1 MKRFSLVFVIFARY
15 VPADVIFPRANIDRS
30 TEKQSNLRNMETV
43 EKAVAKS
50 LMEIKAVMLRPEN
63 PFTWAS
69 GWKSPIYCDN
79 RRILSYPAIR
89 ENVCTWM
96 ADIIRKQYPD
106 VEVIAGVAT
115 GAIAHGYLVA
125 HILGKPFC
133 YVRPKP
139 KDHGTGS
146 QIEGIL
152 EPGSKVVIVEDLIST
167 GMSSLAA
174 KNALVSA
181 GADVMG
187 MVAIFSYGFNQ
198 ARKAFEEAN
207 VELTTLS
214 NYDALIHVAHEI
226 GYVKESDIE
235 VLKEWRYSPST
246 WGKNE

>member
-1 MKRFSLVFVIFARY
+1 
-15 VPADVIFPRANIDRS
+15 
-30 TEKQSNLRNMETV
+30 MELV

-50 LMEIKAVMLRPEN
+50 LLDIKAVLLRPNN

-79 RRILSYPAIR
+79 RKILSYPEIR

-96 ADIIRKQYPD
+96 ADIINEKYPEA
-106 VEVIAGVAT
+106 EVIAGVAT

-152 EPGSKVVIVEDLIST
+152 ESGAKVVIVEDLIST

-174 KNALVSA
+174 KDALVNA

-187 MVAIFSYGFNQ
+187 MVAIFSYNFPK
-198 ARKAFEEAN
+198 ARKAFEDAN

-214 NYDALIHVAHEI
+214 SYDALIEVAAET

-235 VLKEWRYSPST
+235 VLKEWRFSPST
-246 WGKNE
+246 WRKEE

>member
-1 MKRFSLVFVIFARY
+1 
-15 VPADVIFPRANIDRS
+15 
-30 TEKQSNLRNMETV
+30 MESV

-50 LMEIKAVMLRPEN
+50 LMDIKAVMLRPDQ
-63 PFTWAS
+63 PFVWAS
-69 GWKSPIYCDN
+69 GWHSPIYCDN
-79 RRILSYPAIR
+79 RRILSFPEIR
-89 ENVCTWM
+89 QNVCTWM
-96 ADIIRKQYPD
+96 ADIIRKQYPE

-133 YVRPKP
+133 YVRPNQ

-152 EPGSKVVIVEDLIST
+152 EPGKKVVIVEDLIST

-174 KNALVSA
+174 KNALVNA

-187 MVAIFSYGFNQ
+187 MVAIFSYGFNT
-198 ARKAFEEAN
+198 ARKAFEDAN

-214 NYDALIHVAHEI
+214 NYDALIDVASET
-226 GYVKESDIE
+226 GYIKPEDID
-235 VLKEWRYSPST
+235 VLKEWRFSPST
-246 WGKNE
+246 WGKKE

>member
-1 MKRFSLVFVIFARY
+1 
-15 VPADVIFPRANIDRS
+15 
-30 TEKQSNLRNMETV
+30 MESV

-50 LMEIKAVMLRPEN
+50 LMDIKAVMLRPDQ
-63 PFTWAS
+63 PFVWAS
-69 GWKSPIYCDN
+69 GWHSPIYCDN
-79 RRILSYPAIR
+79 RRILSFPEIR
-89 ENVCTWM
+89 ENVCSWM
-96 ADIIRKQYPD
+96 ADIIRKQYPE

-146 QIEGIL
+146 QIEGIM

-174 KNALVSA
+174 KNALVNA

-187 MVAIFSYGFNQ
+187 MVAIFSYGFNA
-198 ARKAFEEAN
+198 ARKAFEDAN

-214 NYDALIHVAHEI
+214 NYDALIDVASET
-226 GYVKESDIE
+226 GYIRPEDID
-235 VLKEWRYSPST
+235 VLKEWRFSPST
-246 WGKNE
+246 WDKKE

>member
-1 MKRFSLVFVIFARY
+1 MARKMILQIY
-15 VPADVIFPRANIDRS
+15 AGEVKN
-30 TEKQSNLRNMETV
+30 KQSKFIIMQAI

-50 LMEIKAVMLRPEN
+50 LLDIKAVMLRPEN

-79 RRILSYPAIR
+79 RKVLSYPEIR
-89 ENVCTWM
+89 ENICTWM

-152 EPGSKVVIVEDLIST
+152 EPGAKVVVVEDLIST

-174 KNALVSA
+174 KNALVNA
-181 GADVMG
+181 GADIMG
-187 MVAIFSYGFNQ
+187 MVAIFSYNFPQ
-198 ARKAFEEAN
+198 SRKAFEDAN

-214 NYDALIHVAHEI
+214 NYDTLVEVASEI
-226 GYVKESDIE
+226 GYIKESDIE
-235 VLKEWRYSPST
+235 VLKQWRFSPST
-246 WGKNE
+246 WGKEE

>member
-1 MKRFSLVFVIFARY
+1 MQTI
-15 VPADVIFPRANIDRS
+15 
-30 TEKQSNLRNMETV
+30 
-43 EKAVAKS
+43 EKAVAES
-50 LMEIKAVMLRPEN
+50 LLDIKAVMLRPEN

-79 RRILSYPAIR
+79 RKVLSYPEIR
-89 ENVCTWM
+89 ENICRWM
-96 ADIIRKQYPD
+96 AEIITKRYPD

-125 HILGKPFC
+125 HLLGKPFC

-152 EPGSKVVIVEDLIST
+152 EPGAKVVIVEDLIST

-174 KNALVSA
+174 KNALVNA
-181 GADVMG
+181 GADIMG
-187 MVAIFSYGFNQ
+187 MVAIFSYNFPQ
-198 ARKAFEEAN
+198 SRKAFEDAN

-214 NYDALIHVAHEI
+214 NYDTLVEVASEI
-226 GYVKESDIE
+226 GYIKESDTE

>member
-1 MKRFSLVFVIFARY
+1 
-15 VPADVIFPRANIDRS
+15 
-30 TEKQSNLRNMETV
+30 MESV

-50 LMEIKAVMLRPEN
+50 LMDIKAVMLRPDQ
-63 PFTWAS
+63 PFVWAS
-69 GWKSPIYCDN
+69 GWHSPIYCDN
-79 RRILSYPAIR
+79 RRILSFPEIR

-96 ADIIRKQYPD
+96 ADIIRKQYPE

-174 KNALVSA
+174 KNALVNA
-181 GADVMG
+181 GADVLG
-187 MVAIFSYGFNQ
+187 MVAIFSYGFNT
-198 ARKAFEEAN
+198 ARKAFEDAN

-214 NYDALIHVAHEI
+214 NYDALIDVASET
-226 GYVKESDIE
+226 GYIRPEDID
-235 VLKEWRYSPST
+235 VLKEWRFSPST

>member
-1 MKRFSLVFVIFARY
+1 
-15 VPADVIFPRANIDRS
+15 
-30 TEKQSNLRNMETV
+30 MEAI

-50 LMEIKAVMLRPEN
+50 LLDIKAVMLRPEN

-79 RRILSYPAIR
+79 RKVLSYPEIR
-89 ENVCTWM
+89 ENICRWM
-96 ADIIRKQYPD
+96 AEIIRKNYPE

-146 QIEGIL
+146 QIEGLL
-152 EPGSKVVIVEDLIST
+152 EEGAKVVIVEDLIST

-174 KNALVSA
+174 KNALVNA
-181 GADVMG
+181 GADVLG
-187 MVAIFSYGFNQ
+187 MVAIFSYNFNQ
-198 ARKAFEEAN
+198 ARKAFEESN

-214 NYDALIHVAHEI
+214 NYDTLIEVATEI
-226 GYVKESDIE
+226 GYVKESEKE
-235 VLKEWRYSPST
+235 VLKEWRISPST

>member
-1 MKRFSLVFVIFARY
+1 
-15 VPADVIFPRANIDRS
+15 
-30 TEKQSNLRNMETV
+30 MEAI

-50 LMEIKAVMLRPEN
+50 LLDIKAVMLRPEN

-79 RRILSYPAIR
+79 RKVLSYPEIR
-89 ENVCTWM
+89 ENVCKWM
-96 ADIIRKQYPD
+96 ADIIRKNYPE

-146 QIEGIL
+146 QIEGLL
-152 EPGSKVVIVEDLIST
+152 EEGAKVVIVEDLIST

-174 KNALVSA
+174 KNALVNA
-181 GADVMG
+181 GADVLG
-187 MVAIFSYGFNQ
+187 MVAIFSYNFNQ
-198 ARKAFEEAN
+198 ARKAFEESN

-214 NYDALIHVAHEI
+214 NYDTLIEVATEI
-226 GYVKESDIE
+226 GYVKESEKD
-235 VLKEWRYSPST
+235 VLKEWRISPST

>member
-1 MKRFSLVFVIFARY
+1 
-15 VPADVIFPRANIDRS
+15 
-30 TEKQSNLRNMETV
+30 MESV

-50 LMEIKAVMLRPEN
+50 LMDIKAVMLRPDQ
-63 PFTWAS
+63 PFVWAS
-69 GWKSPIYCDN
+69 GWHSPIYCDN
-79 RRILSYPAIR
+79 RRILSFPEIR
-89 ENVCTWM
+89 ENVCRWM
-96 ADIIRKQYPD
+96 AEIIKKQYPD

-125 HILGKPFC
+125 HMLGKPFC

-152 EPGSKVVIVEDLIST
+152 ESGSKVVIVEDLIST

-174 KNALVSA
+174 KNALVNA

-187 MVAIFSYGFNQ
+187 MVAIFSYGFNT
-198 ARKAFEEAN
+198 ARKAFEAAN

-214 NYDALIHVAHEI
+214 NYDALIDVASET
-226 GYVKESDIE
+226 GYIRSEDID
-235 VLKEWRYSPST
+235 VLKEWRFSPST

>member
-1 MKRFSLVFVIFARY
+1 
-15 VPADVIFPRANIDRS
+15 
-30 TEKQSNLRNMETV
+30 MEAI

-50 LMEIKAVMLRPEN
+50 LLDIKAVMLRPEN

-79 RRILSYPAIR
+79 RKVLSYPEIR
-89 ENVCTWM
+89 ENICRWM
-96 ADIIRKQYPD
+96 ADIITKRYTD

-125 HILGKPFC
+125 HMLGKPFC

-146 QIEGIL
+146 QIEGLL
-152 EPGSKVVIVEDLIST
+152 ESGAKVVIVEDLIST

-174 KNALVSA
+174 KNALVNA
-181 GADVMG
+181 GADVLG
-187 MVAIFSYGFNQ
+187 MVAIFSYNFNQ
-198 ARKAFEEAN
+198 ARKAFEDSN

-214 NYDALIHVAHEI
+214 NYDTLIEVATEI
-226 GYVKESDIE
+226 GYVKQSDKD
-235 VLKEWRYSPST
+235 VLKEWRFSPST
-246 WGKNE
+246 WGKSE

>member
-1 MKRFSLVFVIFARY
+1 
-15 VPADVIFPRANIDRS
+15 
-30 TEKQSNLRNMETV
+30 MEMV
-43 EKAVAKS
+43 EKAVTKS
-50 LMEIKAVMLRPEN
+50 LMDIKAVMLRPDE
-63 PFTWAS
+63 PFVWAS
-69 GWKSPIYCDN
+69 GWHSPIYCDN
-79 RRILSYPAIR
+79 RRILSYPEIR
-89 ENVCTWM
+89 EKVCGWM

-125 HILGKPFC
+125 HLLGKPFC

-152 EPGSKVVIVEDLIST
+152 EKGAKVVIVEDLIST

-174 KNALVSA
+174 KNALVNA

-187 MVAIFSYGFNQ
+187 MVAIFSYNFNQ
-198 ARKAFEEAN
+198 ARKAFEDAN

-214 NYDALIHVAHEI
+214 NYDTLIEVANET
-226 GYVKESDIE
+226 GYVKDEEIN
-235 VLKEWRYSPST
+235 VLKAWRISPSS
-246 WGKNE
+246 WGKTE

>member
-1 MKRFSLVFVIFARY
+1 
-15 VPADVIFPRANIDRS
+15 
-30 TEKQSNLRNMETV
+30 MESV

-50 LMEIKAVMLRPEN
+50 LMDIKAVMLRPDQ
-63 PFTWAS
+63 PFVWAS
-69 GWKSPIYCDN
+69 GWHSPIYCDN
-79 RRILSYPAIR
+79 RRILSFPEIR

-96 ADIIRKQYPD
+96 ADIIRRQYPE

-174 KNALVSA
+174 KNALVNA

-187 MVAIFSYGFNQ
+187 MVAIFSYGFNT
-198 ARKAFEEAN
+198 ARKAFEDAN

-214 NYDALIHVAHEI
+214 NYDALIDVASET
-226 GYVKESDIE
+226 GYIRPEDID
-235 VLKEWRYSPST
+235 VLKEWRFSPST
-246 WGKNE
+246 WGKKE

>member
-1 MKRFSLVFVIFARY
+1 MMYASGGLILLQRY
-15 VPADVIFPRANIDRS
+15 
-30 TEKQSNLRNMETV
+30 TEESKNNQKENDMESV

-50 LMEIKAVMLRPEN
+50 LMDIKAVMLRPDQ
-63 PFTWAS
+63 PFVWAS
-69 GWKSPIYCDN
+69 GWHSPIYCDN
-79 RRILSYPAIR
+79 RRILSYPTIR

-96 ADIIRKQYPD
+96 ADIIRAKYPD

-152 EPGSKVVIVEDLIST
+152 EKGAKVVIVEDLIST

-174 KNALVSA
+174 KNALVNE

-187 MVAIFSYGFNQ
+187 MVAIFSYGFNT

-214 NYDALIHVAHEI
+214 NYDALIDVASET
-226 GYVKESDIE
+226 GYIRPEDID
-235 VLKEWRYSPST
+235 VLKEWRFSPST
-246 WGKNE
+246 WGKKE